1 MWKVGGIKIES
12 AAGRQN
18 ILPQQNGNSWKM
30 EFFFSSSY
38 SSKTK
43 RYYGAPQKVKRPVHI
58 REQTP
63 FGRKLAT
70 GPFLQ
75 CFACPKLKMPV
86 ERELPAYLWRCL
98 PILAGHNF
106 DLRAKSSREDVRNV
120 HKKILSIGFC
130 SKVKI
135 VTSQVFGTLSYFCW
149 QLVFNRHLPTSKPAK
164 HGQNGPAAIF
174 VNKAFVAPYVTIIS
188 PVGPIPISLFVF
200 ELEAEE

>member
-1 MWKVGGIKIES
+1 
-12 AAGRQN
+12 
-18 ILPQQNGNSWKM
+18 M

-106 DLRAKSSREDVRNV
+106 DLRAKSSREDFFIYIYIS
-120 HKKILSIGFC
+120 KILSGGSRF
-130 SKVKI
+130 KVEI
-135 VTSQVFGTLSYFCW
+135 VAGKFWQTLPKLFLFSLEIRVNFGP
-149 QLVFNRHLPTSKPAK
+149 Q
-164 HGQNGPAAIF
+164 
-174 VNKAFVAPYVTIIS
+174 
-188 PVGPIPISLFVF
+188 
-200 ELEAEE
+200 